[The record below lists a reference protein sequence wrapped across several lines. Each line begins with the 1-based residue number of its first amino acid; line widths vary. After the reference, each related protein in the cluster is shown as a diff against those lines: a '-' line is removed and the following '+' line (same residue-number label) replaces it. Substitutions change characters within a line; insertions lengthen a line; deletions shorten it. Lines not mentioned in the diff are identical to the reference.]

1 MFLYSSVEAVLVGLD
16 FWIDAADWPGF
27 AHHTAKREI
36 ETTADFQNP
45 NKHDPK
51 RCPAPVRRG
60 VFGGRSSVVPGS
72 PQGSSFS
79 REHSRPL
86 RVVILLLQQRR
97 AT

>member
-51 RCPAPVRRG
+51 GAPWC
-60 VFGGRSSVVPGS
+60 FGGRSSVVPDS

-86 RVVILLLQQRR
+86 RVVILLAAETGNLRR
-97 AT
+97 S